1 MTLWSRKQTE
11 DKEKTKLEQRVS
23 RLPTSDL
30 LNWSDQAIYSL
41 GRDLSDWRKGGP
53 DHLLLEAEMAL
64 ESLTVT
70 VRELKGRR
78 TNG

>member
-1 MTLWSRKQTE
+1 MLWSRKQGE

-30 LNWSDQAIYSL
+30 LNWSDQAVYSL

-53 DHLLLEAEMAL
+53 DHLLVEAELAV
-64 ESLTVT
+64 ESLMVT
-70 VRELKGRR
+70 VQELKTRR

>member
-1 MTLWSRKQTE
+1 MLWSRKQGE

-53 DHLLLEAEMAL
+53 DHLLVEAELAV
-64 ESLTVT
+64 ESLMVT
-70 VRELKGRR
+70 VQELKTRR